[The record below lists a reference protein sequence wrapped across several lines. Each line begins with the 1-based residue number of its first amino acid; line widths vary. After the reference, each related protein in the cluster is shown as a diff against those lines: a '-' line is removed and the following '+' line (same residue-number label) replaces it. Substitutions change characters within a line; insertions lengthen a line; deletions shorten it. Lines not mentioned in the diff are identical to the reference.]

1 MAKHRHRTQ
10 KGGSGNYSSASTYGS
25 YVNGSADSQY
35 ARVFDQTG
43 PNGANQSNVIVGA
56 QGQWLHQPGV
66 PSAQSMTLVQSAGK
80 SRARAR
86 SQARARSASQQG
98 GRARSASR
106 RRAASRG
113 RRASARR
120 GRAASR
126 ARSASR
132 GRSASASRARS
143 AARARAAARSASR
156 SQQGGQMDEEMEPSM
171 MVEEEEAKKVDYM
184 GGRSRAR
191 ARMMM

>member
-56 QGQWLHQPGV
+56 QGQWSHQPGV

-80 SRARAR
+80 SRAR
-86 SQARARSASQQG
+86 SQARARSAS
-98 GRARSASR
+98 RARSQ
-106 RRAASRG
+106 
-113 RRASARR
+113 
-120 GRAASR
+120 
-126 ARSASR
+126 ARS
-132 GRSASASRARS
+132 
-143 AARARAAARSASR
+143 RSASR
-156 SQQGGQMDEEMEPSM
+156 SRSQSRGKSGGFFGSVLNQAIVPFSLLAMQQSYR
-171 MVEEEEAKKVDYM
+171 KK
-184 GGRSRAR
+184 GGRKTMKRGR
-191 ARMMM
+191 R

>member
-56 QGQWLHQPGV
+56 QGQWSHQPGV

-86 SQARARSASQQG
+86 SQARARSASRSRSQA
-98 GRARSASR
+98 RARSASR
-106 RRAASRG
+106 SRSQSRGKSGGFFGSVLNQAIVPFSLLAMQQSYRKKGGRKTMKRG
-113 RRASARR
+113 RR
-120 GRAASR
+120 
-126 ARSASR
+126 
-132 GRSASASRARS
+132 
-143 AARARAAARSASR
+143 
-156 SQQGGQMDEEMEPSM
+156 
-171 MVEEEEAKKVDYM
+171 
-184 GGRSRAR
+184 
-191 ARMMM
+191 

>member
-56 QGQWLHQPGV
+56 QGQWSHQPGV

-86 SQARARSASQQG
+86 SQARARSASRSRSQSRGKSGGFFGSVLNQAIVPFSLLAMQQSYRKKG
-98 GRARSASR
+98 GRKTMK
-106 RRAASRG
+106 RG
-113 RRASARR
+113 RR
-120 GRAASR
+120 
-126 ARSASR
+126 
-132 GRSASASRARS
+132 
-143 AARARAAARSASR
+143 
-156 SQQGGQMDEEMEPSM
+156 
-171 MVEEEEAKKVDYM
+171 
-184 GGRSRAR
+184 
-191 ARMMM
+191 